1 MITMTVAVKL
11 GPHKE
16 KEFLQFMS
24 SLQEKGK
31 EVKGLRDL
39 KVCQPN
45 KGRTHFDVVYEWEGE
60 RDMRNYLEMEH
71 FKVFRGAVAVLCRE
85 SEIRCSDFL
94 IPWLQPC
101 SSCSD
106 FLIPWLQPCS
116 SQRTDGDGG
125 KSRDKGETET
135 LDHSLL
141 IL

>member
-16 KEFLQFMS
+16 KEFLQFMT

-85 SEIRCSDFL
+85 SEIRCSDF
-94 IPWLQPC
+94 P
-101 SSCSD
+101 
-106 FLIPWLQPCS
+106 IPWLQPCS

-125 KSRDKGETET
+125 KSQDKGETES

>member
-101 SSCSD
+101 SS
-106 FLIPWLQPCS
+106 
-116 SQRTDGDGG
+116 QRTDGDGG